1 MRVLLFKD
9 VVQGLRVRVLLFKD
23 ITHCSGSKGSRFTV
37 GAAQVRVCELVMIS
51 RVYDD
56 PTSPTGPPQPDE
68 PYGPAS
74 AVLYESA
81 SDESYGPASAVP
93 SWVRNKPRPLQ
104 DPHSSCTLRA
114 RLIQGR
120 LQDLGHNSQL
130 ILVAIYLINYP
141 IRTILLG

>member
-1 MRVLLFKD
+1 MRSARLPR
-9 VVQGLRVRVLLFKD
+9 LR
-23 ITHCSGSKGSRFTV
+23 GG
-37 GAAQVRVCELVMIS
+37 VCELVMIS

-93 SWVRNKPRPLQ
+93 SRVRTKPRPLQ
-104 DPHSSCTLRA
+104 DPHSLRA
-114 RLIQGR
+114 RL
-120 LQDLGHNSQL
+120 S
-130 ILVAIYLINYP
+130 
-141 IRTILLG
+141 RTLRVRQAASS